1 MVRYGLDGEIYR
13 ETLTA
18 TERNNTIFKIKR
30 EGDTTMSLLI
40 KDTTKEEREEIVAKS
55 IGNIS
60 GACDGCSVG
69 IIEMYQDYIDGKKE
83 LRQINM
89 EFHAGYISEGRR

>member
-13 ETLTA
+13 ETWTA

-30 EGDTTMSLLI
+30 EG
-40 KDTTKEEREEIVAKS
+40 DTTKEEREEIVAKS